1 MKKYSLLGL
10 SLLAASPALT
20 ASASNSPKFSP
31 TDSSIEEIVVTA
43 RKRNESIQDIPVSV
57 TPFTAEEM
65 NQRGYSN
72 MEDIA
77 AATAGFTFESG
88 ISGGHHSNA
97 TIRGLS
103 PQFTIARVQNVSFFM
118 DGVYMPR
125 QSMLNVGLI
134 DMERVEVVKGPQN
147 ALYGRNAFA
156 GAVNYI
162 PARPGTERHG
172 YASTT
177 LGLHDR
183 ADARFMLTG
192 PLTDSG
198 SLLGRIAY
206 GYTSFDGHTE
216 NQHPVKNADPTGPNT
231 KGRLGGWEDEAL
243 NIALQWYPTEDI
255 AVNFGYYT
263 LDIERETNPGYM
275 ISGLGAQRFG
285 LRTAAENDLN
295 CNSSTQNDISGQR
308 PVTGNTLYC
317 GELPKAAS
325 DIAYRRVNGIVIDPR
340 GYGAIGYSD
349 FYTLNASW
357 AYNENLSFY
366 YVGGMASH
374 DSNTTGGPGG
384 EDPILGQ
391 SIATN
396 IPLSI
401 TGGERG
407 ITRINS
413 FASRPHI
420 TADTYS
426 HELRFDWV
434 PDARLQLTGG
444 LYYSVVE
451 DTEWTELYL
460 NSHCNADSPQQ
471 IANCWT
477 PTTAPSPIPE
487 ASELTSPIVYD
498 QGLRQHANAK
508 AELTD
513 FVDKIYAAFLSISY
527 DIDDRWNLTFEAR
540 HTIEDKSVHRKT
552 DSFAIADGDS
562 YTYTAGIDPILPLPP
577 DSANGRGNSLPNQTT
592 LVDSIILPKD
602 DEVFRYFTPRAILS
616 FDYSEEHMMYLS
628 AAKGLKTGGFNN
640 AEDESQAVYDVS
652 ENITVE
658 LGSKNQFLN
667 HRFIVNGS
675 AFYIAWDNLQ
685 GSEPPV
691 VATLTSSDL
700 ISNLGNAT
708 SYGIEV
714 ESQFRFN
721 RWWSLDGS
729 YTYNNA
735 TYDDGVIFFPA
746 RDRIDCDGSVCRED
760 GDVGGKQ
767 MPRSSKHQASLG
779 LNYSTDL
786 FNTWSMHARL
796 DANYQSRQYITALN
810 LAYVPDRLIS
820 NASLSFQSHDGK
832 WDIGLWGKNILD
844 VDTPAQ
850 AFYLTIFNQYIVS
863 KVPGRQAGLNIKF
876 NF

>member
-1 MKKYSLLGL
+1 MKRHILSVSSLLI
-10 SLLAASPALT
+10 T
-20 ASASNSPKFSP
+20 ASSLSGQMAAAPYVVPNK
-31 TDSSIEEIVVTA
+31 DAIEEVVVTA

-57 TPFTAEEM
+57 TPFTAEDM

-162 PARPGTERHG
+162 PARPSPEFEG
-172 YASTT
+172 YANATVGT
-177 LGLHDR
+177 HERRDIKL
-183 ADARFMLTG
+183 MVTG
-192 PLTDSG
+192 SLNNSS

-206 GYTSFDGHTE
+206 GYTSYDGHTK
-216 NQHPVKNADPTGPNT
+216 NNHPVHDADPTGPNT
-231 KGRLGGWEDEAL
+231 VGRLGGWEDEAL
-243 NIALQWYPTEDI
+243 NVAFQWHPTDSLSMHL
-255 AVNFGYYT
+255 GYYT

-295 CNSSTQNDISGQR
+295 CNSSTQDDISGQR

-317 GELPKAAS
+317 GKLPDAAS
-325 DIAYRRVNGIVIDPR
+325 DIAYRRVDGIVIDPR

-349 FYTLNASW
+349 FYTLNVSW
-357 AYNENLSFY
+357 ALSEYLSLY

-401 TGGERG
+401 SDSGLG

-420 TADTYS
+420 TAETYS
-426 HELRFDWV
+426 HEFRFDWTANANSQV
-434 PDARLQLTGG
+434 TGG
-444 LYYSVVE
+444 IYYSVVE

-477 PTTAPSPIPE
+477 PTSAPSPIPE

-498 QGLRQHANAK
+498 QGLRQHANAR

-513 FVDKIYAAFLSISY
+513 FVDKVSAVFVSISY
-527 DIDDRWNLTFEAR
+527 DFNDRWNLTLEGR
-540 HTIEDKSVHRKT
+540 YTVEDKSVHRLT
-552 DSFAIADGDS
+552 DSFAIAEGDS
-562 YTYTAGIDPILPLPP
+562 YTYTAILDPILPLPP

-592 LVDSIILPKD
+592 LVDSIIVPKD
-602 DEVFRYFTPRAILS
+602 DEVFRYFTPRAIVS
-616 FDYSEEHMMYLS
+616 FNYSDDHLLYLS

-640 AEDESQAVYDVS
+640 AEDNSQAVYDVS

-658 LGSKNQFLN
+658 LGSKSQFYN
-667 HRFIVNGS
+667 HRLVVNAS
-675 AFYIAWDNLQ
+675 AFYIGWDNLQ

-700 ISNLGNAT
+700 ISNLGDAT

-714 ESQFRFN
+714 ETQLRLN
-721 RWWSLDGS
+721 QHWSFEGS

-735 TYDDGVIFFPA
+735 TYDDGVIFYPA
-746 RDRIDCDGSVCRED
+746 RDRIDCNGTVCASDGE
-760 GDVGGKQ
+760 VGGKQ
-767 MPRSSKHQASLG
+767 MPRSSKQQATLG
-779 LNYSTDL
+779 IN
-786 FNTWSMHARL
+786 FNANVIDGWSMNARL
-796 DANYQSRQYITALN
+796 DSNYQSRQYITALN
-810 LAYVPDRLIS
+810 LAYVPDRLLT
-820 NASLSFQSHDGK
+820 NASVNFQSHDGK
-832 WDIGLWGKNILD
+832 WDIGLWGKNVLD
-844 VDTPAQ
+844 IDTPAQ

-863 KVPGRQAGLNIKF
+863 KVPGRQIGF
-876 NF
+876 NAKYNF